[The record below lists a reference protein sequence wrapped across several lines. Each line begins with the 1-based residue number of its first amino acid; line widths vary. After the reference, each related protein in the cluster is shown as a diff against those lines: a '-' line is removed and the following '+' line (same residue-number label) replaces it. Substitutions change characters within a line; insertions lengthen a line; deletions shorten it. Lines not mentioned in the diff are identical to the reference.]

1 VLRSLLS
8 ETAVKQFLS
17 ERFVCT
23 WYGLVGAASHHGQPR
38 MASSTARIASAH
50 LTPPKTCAPIP
61 HLRGPFNAVID
72 GHRDRRDR
80 RDRASFRHAPW
91 GGTPATVGAVTAV
104 TAATASP
111 LGFAV
116 AAVTTV
122 TVEPRPAR
130 TLIWLGEG
138 PRCRRERHDRVTVVL
153 VRTSRRGL
161 RWPRHSTKMSNGRE
175 PRCRPWGPR

>member
-1 VLRSLLS
+1 MLRSLLS

-17 ERFVCT
+17 EHFVCT

-38 MASSTARIASAH
+38 ACTASSTARIASAH
-50 LTPPKTCAPIP
+50 LAPPQTCAPIP

-72 GHRDRRDR
+72 GHRDR

-111 LGFAV
+111 LGFAG

-122 TVEPRPAR
+122 TVQPRPAR
-130 TLIWLGEG
+130 TLIRWGEG
-138 PRCRRERHDRVTVVL
+138 LAVDESVTIA
-153 VRTSRRGL
+153 
-161 RWPRHSTKMSNGRE
+161 
-175 PRCRPWGPR
+175 